1 MPLRPAVGA
10 GAFTGIAGGPAT
22 TVVVWGDAEDDDD
35 DDDDG
40 DDVMWARGVICMEVR
55 RATGSDGGRS
65 RLGSSLALARLCF
78 LEGGGR
84 RLTGSLER
92 SLRRSLWG
100 VAAGTVTVTAGAGA
114 SVTVVADGAPGGAV
128 GTVVM
133 VGPVEGAPP
142 LRLGMTTPWGC
153 WAVLRSGC
161 TWRGARVRATAA
173 AAAAALVPVFP
184 LLLAPA
190 LVVVVVVVA
199 VVT

>member
-1 MPLRPAVGA
+1 MGA

-92 SLRRSLWG
+92 SLRRSLWAAAAAG
-100 VAAGTVTVTAGAGA
+100 TAGTVTVTAGAGA

-128 GTVVM
+128 GTVAM

-190 LVVVVVVVA
+190 LVAVVA
-199 VVT
+199 VAAAVT